1 MAKSRSVFISFQH
14 ADIDK
19 AKGLALLS
27 HAPNVELKFNGR
39 HLINP
44 VDSTNR
50 DYIMRSI
57 REQIKGSSV
66 TLMLVGD
73 NTSNSEWIA
82 DEVKLSTEKEPPNG
96 FVVVKLSPG
105 AVVPDGIPDHAEELD
120 WHQPSDVAEIGPAI
134 ERAAAARDQTPKMK
148 ATTPG
153 TGGDC
158 GR

>member
-1 MAKSRSVFISFQH
+1 MAKIRNVFISFQH
-14 ADIDK
+14 GDIDK

-50 DYIMRSI
+50 DYIRRSI
-57 REQIKGSSV
+57 REQITGSSV
-66 TLMLVGD
+66 TLMIVGKD
-73 NTSNSEWIA
+73 TANSDWIA
-82 DEVKLSTEKEPPNG
+82 DEVRLSNEKDPPNG
-96 FVVVKLSPG
+96 FVVVKLSPD
-105 AVVPDGIPDHAEELD
+105 AVVPDGVPDHAEELD
-120 WHQPSDVAEIGPAI
+120 WHKPSDVAEIGPAI
-134 ERAAAARDQTPKMK
+134 KRAAAARDQVPKMK